1 MGKGIANEK
10 MAEKAKKI
18 KTDNENIENHKSLNK
33 NELEE
38 LVHREVI
45 TFTELFHL
53 SMKCMRIKNSRK
65 KSVLMLV

>member
-18 KTDNENIENHKSLNK
+18 KTDDENIENHTSLNK

-38 LVHREVI
+38 LVLNCFI
-45 TFTELFHL
+45 FL
-53 SMKCMRIKNSRK
+53 
-65 KSVLMLV
+65 